1 MCESPQ
7 SITLSSRNRLQP
19 PDGPAPLEKAFLG
32 LTEIQLNDTLMT
44 WADMQTITPLMP
56 KLQTIEMGYNQLT
69 LLGSDKSLAVLNS
82 TVLFINLDSN
92 SLSDWAHVWT
102 SLKSYEW

>member
-1 MCESPQ
+1 
-7 SITLSSRNRLQP
+7 
-19 PDGPAPLEKAFLG
+19 
-32 LTEIQLNDTLMT
+32 MT